1 MNTTKH
7 PMAAL
12 LLSFIPGLGHLY
24 RGRIIKG
31 MIYGILFFGLALL
44 SFLSAVI
51 FRETELGILLCLG
64 GIAVGLINLADM
76 IVSLLTSSHPTRPP
90 SSYPGRVYSEE
101 GPQSFQSPHANEGR
115 THASQDY
122 PPAAANDRYF
132 TVFLSWIP
140 GLGHFHL
147 GLMQRGLAFMAVFF
161 GFIVMTLF
169 LAALTGQDD
178 FFVFLGVLPIVWLYC
193 LFDCVQLLKR
203 REAGEPLPD
212 RTFFDDFQEWRG
224 PGRKNRTLAAILS
237 VFPGAGHMYLGLQKR
252 GFQLMAGFLLA
263 VYILDVLRLS
273 LFMFLIP
280 LLWFFSFF
288 DALQHISRWEKEELR
303 DIPVVEWILHHQRWI
318 GIGLLGLGIY
328 YLFDQ
333 VLLQVL
339 DLWVTP
345 ETQQRIVYWFERYF
359 QTFVVPVLLI
369 GGGIR
374 LLLGS
379 RGNGQGR
386 RM

>member
-1 MNTTKH
+1 MNSTKH
-7 PMAAL
+7 PMVAL

-24 RGRIIKG
+24 RGRVIKG
-31 MIYGILFFGLALL
+31 MTYGVLFFGLALF

-51 FRETELGILLCLG
+51 FREMKLGVLLCVM
-64 GIAVGLINLADM
+64 GIIVGLINLVDM
-76 IVSLLTSSHPTRPP
+76 IVSLLASPHPRPP
-90 SSYPGRVYSEE
+90 YSYPGPVSREE
-101 GPQSFQSPHANEGR
+101 EAQAKQGIHYERQPHA
-115 THASQDY
+115 SDVY
-122 PPAAANDRYF
+122 PPAATNDRYF
-132 TVFLSWIP
+132 TVFLSFIP

-178 FFVFLGVLPIVWLYC
+178 FFVFLGVLPIVWLYGM
-193 LFDCVQLLKR
+193 FDCVQLLKR

-212 RTFFDDFQEWRG
+212 RTFFEDFQEWRG
-224 PGRKNRTLAAILS
+224 GGRKNRTLAAILS

-288 DALQHISRWEKEELR
+288 DALQHISRWEREELR
-303 DIPVVEWILHHQRWI
+303 DIPVVEWLLHYQRWV
-318 GIGLLGLGIY
+318 GFGLLGLGVY

-333 VLLQVL
+333 VLLQLL
-339 DLWVTP
+339 DLWVTS
-345 ETQQRIVYWFERYF
+345 EIQRRIIYWFERYF
-359 QTFVVPVLLI
+359 QTFVISVLLI

-374 LLLGS
+374 LLFGS
-379 RGNGQGR
+379 RNPNQGR
-386 RM
+386 RI